1 MPRGKAMLAAV
12 LVLLVLFSVV
22 AGYFQALSG
31 MASYDDE
38 GTLIGWVREVIA
50 GQPLYDR
57 VQTPYGPLYF
67 AYEWL
72 AHAPMGI
79 PVSNDSVRLVS
90 SIFRVAAVLLVFLLS
105 YKIAGSILISWAAGI
120 VAFGELSFL
129 SREPAH
135 PQELCI
141 VLLLGIVLTGCF
153 TGNRTRL
160 MLAMGALA
168 AGMALTKINVGIFA
182 VAAMGVVFTF
192 STRPNR
198 LWSAA
203 RVLVAG
209 VAIVLPAALMTGM
222 FGQPW
227 AVHYC
232 ALETISLAAAL
243 VVVWRMTRRAPFDV
257 QLGLRDFLTSAVGFG
272 IALLLISG
280 FAIARGSS
288 VSAMLEC
295 LVLGPRKSFGPV
307 WFYAARITPS
317 AIPWALFCL
326 GLAWTAAAGRWSS
339 NVIAGM
345 KFLLAMLVFGC
356 CLMQRSAALM
366 NYALPLL
373 WLVAIP
379 NDGGTAR
386 RAGSFSRALLMMIGV
401 IQFLYAF
408 PVAGEQ
414 MQFMEILPI
423 AIAAICLADAVYQLD
438 NRLALIRVP
447 ANRKIATIV
456 ASGLLASICCFIAGD
471 SVRLYASRPAL
482 QLPGARLIHLN
493 LQDTRER
500 QEIVRLAR
508 ADSCTT
514 LVSVPG
520 MPSFNDWSGVQS
532 PSSQGGGPW
541 ILVMNDAS
549 QANLTRQLSGDSRT
563 CVIVDKVMA
572 NLWSADFP
580 AYSSPMARFI
590 RESFRTEFDS
600 GSYRFLVRR

>member
-1 MPRGKAMLAAV
+1 MLAAV

-22 AGYFQALSG
+22 AGYFQALTG

-38 GTLIGWVREVIA
+38 GTLIRWVREVIS

-57 VQTPYGPLYF
+57 IQTPYGPLYF

-72 AHAPMGI
+72 AHAPVGI
-79 PVSNDSVRLVS
+79 PVSNDSVRFVS
-90 SIFRVAAVLLVFLLS
+90 SFFRVAAVLLVFLLS
-105 YKIAGSILISWAAGI
+105 YRIAGSILISWAAGI

-129 SREPAH
+129 SHEPAH

-141 VLLLGIVLTGCF
+141 VLLLAIALTGCF

-160 MLAMGALA
+160 MLVMGALA

-192 STRPNR
+192 STKPNR

-203 RVLVAG
+203 RLLVAA
-209 VAIVLPAALMTGM
+209 VAIMLPAALMTGM

-227 AVHYC
+227 AVRYC

-243 VVVWRMTRRAPFDV
+243 LVVWRMTGRAPFDV

-280 FAIARGSS
+280 FAIAGGSS
-288 VSAMLEC
+288 ARAMLEC
-295 LVLGPRKSFGPV
+295 LVLGPRKAFGPV
-307 WFYAARITPS
+307 WFYAARIASP
-317 AIPWALFCL
+317 AIPWAVLCL
-326 GLAWTAAAGRWSS
+326 GLAWTAAAGRW
-339 NVIAGM
+339 NANRIATL
-345 KFLLAMLVFGC
+345 KFLLALLVFAC
-356 CLMQRSAALM
+356 CMLERPAALM

-379 NDGGTAR
+379 NDGGAAG
-386 RAGSFSRALLMMIGV
+386 RAGSFSRALLMMVGV

-414 MQFMEILPI
+414 MQFTEILPI
-423 AIAAICLADAVYQLD
+423 VIAAVCLADAVRQLD
-438 NRLALIRVP
+438 TRLALIRIP

-456 ASGLLASICCFIAGD
+456 ASGVLASICCFIAAE
-471 SVRLYASRPAL
+471 SVQLYRSRPAL
-482 QLPGARLIHLN
+482 ELPGARLIHLN
-493 LQDTRER
+493 AQDTRVR

-508 ADSCTT
+508 ADSCAT

-520 MPSFNDWSGVQS
+520 MPSFNDWSGVKS

-541 ILVMNDAS
+541 ILGMNDAS
-549 QANLTRQLSGDSRT
+549 QTDLTRQLSGDSHA
-563 CVIVDKVMA
+563 CVVVNKVMA
-572 NLWSADFP
+572 DLWSP
-580 AYSSPMARFI
+580 EYIAYSSPMARFI
-590 RESFRTEFDS
+590 REKFRTELDS
-600 GSYRFLVRR
+600 GSYRFLVMR